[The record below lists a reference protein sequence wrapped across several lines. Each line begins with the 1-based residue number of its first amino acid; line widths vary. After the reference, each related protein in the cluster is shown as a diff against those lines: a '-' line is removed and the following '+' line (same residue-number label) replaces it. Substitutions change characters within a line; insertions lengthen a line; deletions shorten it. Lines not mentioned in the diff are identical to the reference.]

1 MVKCAFAQGSS
12 TITGKR
18 IIPFIMSEE
27 ESFDI
32 NTPLDLEIARMLMQK
47 KVKT

>member
-12 TITGKR
+12 TITGR